1 MIKMVKNKANV
12 KNKHKLMFLGA
23 WECRIC
29 NKKKFEKNP
38 ATPGYQLV
46 N

>member
-1 MIKMVKNKANV
+1 MVKNKANV
-12 KNKHKLMFLGA
+12 KNEHKLMSLDA
-23 WECRIC
+23 WECRKR

-46 N
+46 I

>member
-12 KNKHKLMFLGA
+12 KNEHKFMFLGA
-23 WECRIC
+23 LECRIC
-29 NKKKFEKNP
+29 NKKKFEKNL

-46 N
+46 I